1 MKPAPLTSALLAR
14 KGGASP
20 AFPLIPSL
28 RDDRAEQRAMGRS
41 GLPAVSAEDRA
52 MVAKLTLRL
61 DRDRHLKLKLAAAH
75 LRMSAQEILT
85 KALDQFLDDVIP
97 NCVEGGCQ
105 CLARLEQAQRDGT
118 AELNRDRVIASD
130 A

>member
-1 MKPAPLTSALLAR
+1 MKPATLTSALLAR

-28 RDDRAEQRAMGRS
+28 GEDRPERRAAGRA
-41 GLPAVSAEDRA
+41 GLPMTTEDRA
-52 MVAKLTLRL
+52 PVAKLTLRL
-61 DRDRHLKLKLAAAH
+61 DRERHLKLKLAAAH

-85 KALDQFLDDVIP
+85 KALDQYLDDMIP
-97 NCVEGGCQ
+97 TCVDGGCQ
-105 CLARLEQAQRDGT
+105 CLARLEQAQHDASTDLRR
-118 AELNRDRVIASD
+118 NHPMASD